1 MIVCDNL
8 LLKGLIHK
16 AEGAPCQDAVAAFRH
31 KRNVALALA
40 DGAGSYQYAEVGA
53 KRISR
58 AASRYMARNLDY
70 FLRSSNE
77 TVVASILWLIRF
89 ELHKL
94 HAEFPETDEYA
105 FASTLLIVG
114 SDGRRYVSFHLGDGA
129 IMQQK
134 GNGIVQML
142 SAMIPGQDRGT
153 YLTTSPDEDIM
164 ANAMVHRGKA
174 NAFLLTSD
182 GAERRLYNE
191 TEISDSCSVI
201 LDNFRCGYGR
211 QYGRYLS
218 DQIKHDL
225 KPTDD
230 FSLGILIADAPSAAV
245 LKQQAEQQN
254 TPYLTKYL
262 LKAAQ
267 YLNRGTPHLC
277 SAIPR
282 FCRPAV
288 RSALYDLYVR

>member
-77 TVVASILWLIRF
+77 TVVASILGLIRF

-114 SDGRRYVSFHLGDGA
+114 SDGQRFLSFHLGDGA
-129 IMQQK
+129 IMCQRS
-134 GNGIVQML
+134 NGAVQMI
-142 SAMIPGQDRGT
+142 STMIPDQNRGT

-164 ANAMVHRGKA
+164 EHAKICRGRAK
-174 NAFLLTSD
+174 AFLVTSD
-182 GAERRLYNE
+182 GAEGRLYNE
-191 TEISDSCSVI
+191 MDISDSCGII
-201 LDNFRCGYGR
+201 LGNFRTGYGR
-211 QYGRYLS
+211 QYGRYLT

-230 FSLGILIADAPSAAV
+230 FSLGILITDAPTAEA
-245 LKQQAEQQN
+245 LKQQADIRN
-254 TPYLTKYL
+254 APYLTKYL
-262 LKAAQ
+262 LKATQ
-267 YLNRGTPHLC
+267 YLNRGKKHLRT
-277 SAIPR
+277 AIPR
-282 FCRPAV
+282 FCRSAV
-288 RSALYDLYVR
+288 HSTLYDLYIR